1 MWQLERQRAA
11 IGREAPL
18 QLAKKRVLLE
28 QLRVEGGRDGRVV
41 EAVRLRRRP
50 SIRRIELWPR
60 LDLDRLVVL
69 ERGDVGGLE
78 AVLAH
83 VHAGDVGRLRH
94 VDSAAPREIARLPLA
109 PLQGGRQR
117 LVRLDPVRN
126 LKARR

>member
-28 QLRVEGGRDGRVV
+28 QLRVEGGREGVDKT
-41 EAVRLRRRP
+41 VRLRRRQ

-83 VHAGDVGRLRH
+83 VHAGDVGCLRH

-126 LKARR
+126 LKAPR